1 MRFVKR
7 QINGYALIVA
17 LIVVFT
23 AIFIFFNTDE
33 PLQPYTESA
42 ASATESEN
50 SKEISMTTYTN
61 ETPLFTVSV
70 PSDWTKVTQNGYP
83 TWICKEYSSSFQIQ
97 TFSSSAE
104 LLDITGETIKGE
116 IESLGGEIVDFRW
129 IDEWNYTVSYRM
141 FQKSGTTAHIEV
153 TAFNTKDAI
162 RFVFIITETHYD
174 KLESTVA
181 AIIDSFVW
189 NRFSDGQSSGGS

>member
-116 IESLGGEIVDFRW
+116 IESLGGEIVAFRW